1 MALKEGDFVRINF
14 TGKIKE
20 TGEVFDTTYE
30 AVAKKHDLYDPKL
43 IFRARPVVI
52 GARHILPG
60 IDKGLVGFELGE
72 KKVTDVAPEDGFGKR
87 DPSKIKVIPIRE
99 FKRKGVNP
107 VPGMRIELD
116 DAVGRVQS
124 VGGGRVRVDLNHGL
138 AGKILEYEVKVEEK
152 VNKKEEKIRQ
162 LLELYVPGVDSQ
174 EFGISLK
181 DKTAEIVVPDAI
193 KLEPSAAVAKIS
205 AVRDVFTF
213 IDAVDEIV
221 FKEVHKRT
229 APSEKTK
236 KKAQKKTKKAKK
248 TTKSKAA

>member
-30 AVAKKHDLYDPKL
+30 TVAKNHDLYDPKL

-60 IDKGLVGFELGE
+60 IDKGLVGAELGE
-72 KKVTDVAPEDGFGKR
+72 KNVTDVAPEDGFGKR

-99 FKRKGVNP
+99 FKRKGVSP

-162 LLELYVPGVDSQ
+162 LLELYIPGVDSQ
-174 EFGISLK
+174 EFRITLK
-181 DKTAEIVVPDAI
+181 EKTAEIVVPDAL
-193 KLEPSAAVAKIS
+193 KLEPSAAVGKFS

-213 IDAVDEIV
+213 IDAVDEMV

-236 KKAQKKTKKAKK
+236 QKAQKKTKKAKK
-248 TTKSKAA
+248 TTKSKSA